1 MRVLLV
7 NPPIPDYFY
16 NREFYFPSSLLS
28 LGAVLREAGHEPRI
42 LDFKVFQRGEQDPSP
57 AFYDETLCAAVLDF
71 QPDLVGFGCLFSG
84 NFPSVLHLSQC
95 VKAIRP
101 ETTTLMGGI
110 HATLYAADILDN
122 CPTLDGLVLGEG
134 EETILK
140 IIDAMGRKTHW
151 GAMGGVAF
159 RDQGRT
165 IVNPKTDYIHDVDR
179 LPRPAY
185 ELIRPEDYFMDTSA
199 WHNPRGLPIH
209 TSVPILS
216 SRSCPNRCTFC
227 SMYKVMGP
235 RWRPRSAANVVDE
248 IEYVYHTY
256 GLRHFSFMD
265 DNVTLQKQ
273 RMIDICQGILD
284 RGLNLQFETPNGI
297 AINTIDAEVLD
308 AMVSAGM
315 VRTCLAIE
323 SGSDFIRNRIMK
335 KHLSEEKIF
344 EVLDLTR
351 QYPQLF
357 VNAFFLIGM
366 PEETH
371 ATLEATYRMIER
383 IRPDKTL
390 VMNLVPFP
398 GTEVFA
404 QALRDDLLVGGE
416 PQQLYRAD
424 DRYFTNYD
432 QVFLKP
438 YALEVDEIR
447 AFRRRCQRLLDR
459 QQHERMASMD
469 VTEIRLSQGAPD
481 VSHSLVQ

>member
-28 LGAVLREAGHEPRI
+28 LGAVLREAGHDPKI
-42 LDFKVFQRGEQDPSP
+42 LDFKIHQRGEQDPAP
-57 AFYDETLCAAVLDF
+57 AFYDETLRATVLEF

-84 NFPSVLHLSQC
+84 NFPAVLRLSQC

-101 ETTTLMGGI
+101 EILTLMGGI
-110 HATLYAADILDN
+110 HATLYASDILDN

-134 EETILK
+134 EDTILNVL
-140 IIDAMGRKTHW
+140 DAITRNAHW
-151 GAMGGVAF
+151 GAIGGVAF
-159 RDQGRT
+159 RDPGRT
-165 IVNPKTDYIHDVDR
+165 VVNPKTDYIHDVDR

-185 ELIRPEDYFMDTSA
+185 ELIRPEDYFMDTTA
-199 WHNPRGLPIH
+199 WHNPKGLPIH
-209 TSVPILS
+209 TSVPIVS

-227 SMYKVMGP
+227 SMYQVMGP
-235 RWRPRSAANVVDE
+235 RWRPRTAAHVVDE
-248 IEYVYHTY
+248 IEHVYHTY

-273 RMIDICQGILD
+273 RMIDICRGILD
-284 RGLNLQFETPNGI
+284 RGLDLQFETPNGI
-297 AINTIDAEVLD
+297 SIKTLDAEVLD

-323 SGSDFIRNRIMK
+323 SGSDLIRNRIMK
-335 KHLSEEKIF
+335 KHLSEEKIY
-344 EVLDLTR
+344 EVLELTR
-351 QYPQLF
+351 QYAQLF

-371 ATLEATYRMIER
+371 ETLEATYRMIER
-383 IRPDKTL
+383 IRPDKTI

-398 GTEVFA
+398 GTEVYE
-404 QALRDDLLVGGE
+404 QALRDNLLVGGQPE
-416 PQQLYRAD
+416 KLYLAD

-438 YALEVDEIR
+438 YALDVNDIR
-447 AFRRRCQRLLDR
+447 AFRSRCQRLLDR
-459 QQHERMASMD
+459 QQRERMVSMD
-469 VTEIRLSQGAPD
+469 VTEIRLAQGTPH
-481 VSHSLVQ
+481 VSHSCVQ